1 MTLTFSVPVKRLP
14 GQLVETQ
21 TQVTID
27 ATYATGGIALTPQQL
42 GHGNAVV
49 AGSVSVR
56 TSAGNVSGGT
66 LDCTTPTAP
75 KLKLQASATTTAE
88 LGAGVGSGA
97 VLDVTALGY

>member
-42 GHGNAVV
+42 GHRERRRGRLRQRPH
-49 AGSVSVR
+49 VR
-56 TSAGNVSGGT
+56 GQRVRRHARLHNPDSA
-66 LDCTTPTAP
+66 
-75 KLKLQASATTTAE
+75 
-88 LGAGVGSGA
+88 
-97 VLDVTALGY
+97 